1 MVIQKPLT
9 KIALILILIIL
20 LPALF
25 FSVYELS
32 SLNANE
38 KVIQSIFNNQLEAIL
53 FSVNQYSE
61 DIVSSWTAKL
71 NSALVEK
78 QKSEAE
84 YSNEII
90 KFLKINPA
98 INTIFFADSISKQ
111 GINIFSTNNNI
122 PMLNRDDA
130 ARILF
135 ANESK
140 VLKLYQYKK
149 KAGYFKPEAIFDST
163 TGNRSIIMFLSN
175 LSYGKTKT
183 CFILFDAGIFIRQIL
198 SPKIQ
203 NVSQDRFIISIFNN
217 TNKSITYSTED
228 TELNR
233 LEQKKPLWLL
243 PNYSLGISLK
253 GETIAGLVKAR
264 SKFNFTL
271 IIVLNLV
278 LLTGMWFVYRS
289 IRKEIELAQI
299 RSDFVSNVSHELRT
313 PLALIS
319 MFAETL
325 EMERARTEEKKK
337 EYYKIISQ
345 EANRLSKIV
354 NKILNF
360 SKIEAGKIKYHF
372 EDIDLNN
379 VVENIFNTYC
389 FHLQNNGFKCSV
401 QLGNNIGLIS
411 ADREAVS
418 EAVVNLLDNAVKYSK
433 ENKDITVKT
442 GSDNETVY
450 VEVKDK
456 GIGISREDQKKI
468 FDKFYRVTSGNI
480 QNTRGTGLGLSLVK
494 HIIEI
499 HKGKII
505 IDSSPGKGSSFK
517 LHFPLK
523 QINKS

>member
-1 MVIQKPLT
+1 M
-9 KIALILILIIL
+9 
-20 LPALF
+20 
-25 FSVYELS
+25 
-32 SLNANE
+32 
-38 KVIQSIFNNQLEAIL
+38 
-53 FSVNQYSE
+53 
-61 DIVSSWTAKL
+61 
-71 NSALVEK
+71 
-78 QKSEAE
+78 
-84 YSNEII
+84 
-90 KFLKINPA
+90 
-98 INTIFFADSISKQ
+98 
-111 GINIFSTNNNI
+111 
-122 PMLNRDDA
+122 
-130 ARILF
+130 
-135 ANESK
+135 
-140 VLKLYQYKK
+140 
-149 KAGYFKPEAIFDST
+149 
-163 TGNRSIIMFLSN
+163 
-175 LSYGKTKT
+175 
-183 CFILFDAGIFIRQIL
+183 
-198 SPKIQ
+198 
-203 NVSQDRFIISIFNN
+203 
-217 TNKSITYSTED
+217 
-228 TELNR
+228 
-233 LEQKKPLWLL
+233 
-243 PNYSLGISLK
+243 GISLK

-389 FHLQNNGFKCSV
+389 FHLQSNGFKCSV